1 MVSATHRPSV
11 LPPKTTAASQPAR
24 PLGHRAPSLRR
35 RSVLTTLGTLSSA
48 AALGFAAAGLGLVGA
63 ARAMST
69 PDVGLLTRRGMAK
82 FVRGD
87 VEGSLED
94 FDSVLASA
102 PQQRPYLWQRGLSLY
117 YVERY
122 ADGAQQFR
130 DDVAVNP
137 NDTEESIWALLCE
150 ARLEGFDAAQ
160 AKMLRVG
167 RDSRP
172 VMRAAYEL
180 FQGVGTLEQLRAAA
194 AGGPHDAFYGALYE
208 ALYAEAKG
216 DAAAARTAILAAV
229 ATPYA
234 QGSSDY
240 MAALARVHAQRRGWL
255 AA

>member
-1 MVSATHRPSV
+1 MVSATQTRPLV
-11 LPPKTTAASQPAR
+11 LSSATAASHHPAR
-24 PLGHRAPSLRR
+24 GQRTPSFRR
-35 RSVLTTLGTLSSA
+35 RSVLTTLGLSSA
-48 AALGFAAAGLGLVGA
+48 AALGFAAAGLVAAGA

-69 PDVGLLTRRGMAK
+69 PDAGLLTRRGMAK
-82 FVRGD
+82 FVKGD

-94 FDSVLASA
+94 FDTVLAIA

-122 ADGAQQFR
+122 ADGAKQFR

-150 ARLEGFDAAQ
+150 AQLEGFAAAQ
-160 AKMLRVG
+160 AKMLVVG

-180 FQGVGTLEQLRAAA
+180 FQGVGSLEQLHAAA
-194 AGGPHDAFYGALYE
+194 AGGPHDAFYGGLYE
-208 ALYAEAKG
+208 GLYAEARG
-216 DAAAARTAILAAV
+216 DAAAAKAAILAAV

-234 QGSSDY
+234 QGSGDY